1 MLECNYF
8 NWFSGYEIKEN
19 DGLIMKNE
27 EMDVIVLEM
36 EEMDGQRMKI
46 VNLEKSVFISE
57 NRVTVLIWGVC
68 FVCVLNIILY
78 SVLMKNP

>member
-1 MLECNYF
+1 
-8 NWFSGYEIKEN
+8 
-19 DGLIMKNE
+19 MKNE